1 MKIIF
6 IGEIVL
12 ICKDQKSGGVYLAH
26 GEKVLGMPGLQA
38 YKQALKERGRCL
50 QDSAGG
56 LVKTVIKEFRRLGEV
71 TLSSF
76 SDM

>member
-1 MKIIF
+1 MIKNQEVFTWHMVKRCWACQDYRHISRPS
-6 IGEIVL
+6 
-12 ICKDQKSGGVYLAH
+12 K
-26 GEKVLGMPGLQA
+26 
-38 YKQALKERGRCL
+38 KEVGRCL

-56 LVKTVIKEFRRLGEV
+56 LVKTVIKEFRRLGED